1 MLTTDNESKNKNKK
15 ILRLKSIV
23 NFKKGILKKK
33 LKLQG
38 NQKPFSSLSYVT
50 CNMPV
55 AKRHSKPFTLCNLSL
70 TIKPKHYASAIQLL
84 QYAYCNMPL
93 ALCHLHYVHCNMLN
107 EKCYHY
113 ATCIKELMGSKEKS
127 STLKSFRTL
136 ISSETKH

>member
-1 MLTTDNESKNKNKK
+1 
-15 ILRLKSIV
+15 
-23 NFKKGILKKK
+23 
-33 LKLQG
+33 
-38 NQKPFSSLSYVT
+38 
-50 CNMPV
+50 MPV

-93 ALCHLHYVHCNMLN
+93 ALCKLQYA
-107 EKCYHY
+107 KCYHY

-136 ISSETKH
+136 ISSETKHYF